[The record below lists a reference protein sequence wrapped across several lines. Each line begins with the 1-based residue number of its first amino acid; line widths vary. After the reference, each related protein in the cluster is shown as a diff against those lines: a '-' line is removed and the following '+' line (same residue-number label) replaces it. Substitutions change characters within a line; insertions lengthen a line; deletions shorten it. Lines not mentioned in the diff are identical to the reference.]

1 VGKQLNRR
9 QTIYHAAAKLFFTKG
24 YNATSMRDIAR
35 AVKVEQA
42 ALYYYYP
49 SKQSLLYEI
58 IKQNL
63 LDLTTNIDAKVDS
76 VKNTSEK
83 VRTFLVILV
92 SYALKSREEAGLLPE
107 MRNLNRK
114 QQNELRQLNKEYIG
128 KFQHLLDKGI
138 KEKVIRNC
146 DTRFV
151 SVLLLNSA
159 VSVIQFYRRDG
170 PLTEDEIANVFVDQ
184 TMPGLLRSSDGS

>member
-1 VGKQLNRR
+1 MGKQLNRR

-24 YNATSMRDIAR
+24 YHASSMREIAR

-63 LDLTTNIDAKVDS
+63 QDLTANIDAEVES
-76 VKNTSEK
+76 AENTTEK
-83 VRTFLVILV
+83 VRAFLNMLV
-92 SYALKSREEAGLLPE
+92 RHVLKRREEAGLTPE

-114 QQNELRQLNKEYIG
+114 QRNELRQMNMDYID
-128 KFQHLLDKGI
+128 KFRRLLDKGV
-138 KEKVIRNC
+138 KEKAIRPC
-146 DTRFV
+146 DTKF
-151 SVLLLNSA
+151 SAMLLLSGA
-159 VSVIQFYRRDG
+159 ISIAQWYRRDG
-170 PLTEDEIANVFVDQ
+170 SLTADEIAEIFADQ
-184 TMPGLLRSSDGS
+184 AMQGLLRSK